1 MAKIVE
7 MIDDF
12 KLNQEKI
19 LGRKKAYI
27 IIYTHR
33 LNVRY
38 NSCGIREKK
47 FSA

>member
-7 MIDDF
+7 MIDGF
-12 KLNQEKI
+12 RLNQEI

-27 IIYTHR
+27 IIYTLR